1 MKKYERKI
9 TIKNFFDLG
18 KIFFFWLLFS
28 SWEIVKIIFRNSLVT
43 SIFLA
48 AMFLYKIADL
58 ENDWTVWARLYV
70 SIGFFVVW
78 LCTKNKFK
86 SERN

>member
-9 TIKNFFDLG
+9 TVKNFFDLG
-18 KIFFFWLLFS
+18 KIIFFWLLYS
-28 SWEIVKIIFRNSLVT
+28 SWEIVKIIFRNSLNT

-48 AMFLYKIADL
+48 AMFLYKIAGF
-58 ENDWTVWARLYV
+58 ENDWTVWARLYA
-70 SIGFFVVW
+70 SIGFFVIW
-78 LCTKNKFK
+78 LLTKNKYK